1 MVNLVSMIADEIT
14 RLELTEQSFNTP
26 QLRKINQIK
35 IVTGTLEIEGDML
48 GEKNNCNDAL
58 LLA

>member
-1 MVNLVSMIADEIT
+1 MIADEIT